1 MNTSRFQKSFCKSLF
16 FGKVNQKTI
25 FPYPE
30 MDVEEGETVRIFL
43 QSLSSFAKEKI
54 RPATID
60 LEGALPN
67 DILDDIAELGVL
79 GMNIPQEN
87 GGAGFSNSAYC
98 RVLEEICRI
107 DTSLAVTVGA
117 HQSLG
122 LKAIVLY
129 GTDEQKTTYL
139 HKCATGQ
146 WLAGFAL
153 TEPGAGSDANSIVTR
168 AVPSTDN
175 SHYILNG
182 TKQWISNGG
191 LGHVFT
197 VFAKTPIGDG
207 REKISAFIVTRD
219 MKGFSSGKEEKKL
232 GICGSSTTT
241 LSFDDVYVPAG
252 NMIGS
257 PGEGFKIAMEVLNS
271 CRITLGACNLGTIKH
286 LISLAVEHAKSRKQF
301 DTPIALFEMI
311 QSKISQMVID
321 AYVLESMV
329 YLTSGHIDRGDVDFA
344 IEAAICKVYG
354 SEAIW
359 RVADHTLQIAG
370 GIGYSKEYPYERLLR
385 DARIARIFD
394 GTNEI
399 LRSLIALSGM
409 QEQGEYLKNVGK
421 ALQNPLSEWKILLEY
436 LLQKIRHTVKTEQL
450 SGMHHL
456 LAGDARSFVK
466 YTKVLHLKAEKCLAK
481 YRKDIINQEFQLE
494 RISDMVIDLYAVAA
508 VLSRLNSELKKKEP
522 EQVERQLVIGKAFC
536 DEAWKRIRSNGRQI
550 DANIDP
556 LKKQIAKEACEA
568 DGYFLD
574 LIF

>member
-1 MNTSRFQKSFCKSLF
+1 MKTSRFQRSFCKSLF
-16 FGKVNQKTI
+16 SGKTDQELV
-25 FPYPE
+25 FPYPK
-30 MDVEEGETVRIFL
+30 MNIDEGEIVRIFL
-43 QSLSSFAKEKI
+43 ESLSSFAKEKI
-54 RPATID
+54 RSAAID
-60 LEGALPN
+60 IEGALPN
-67 DILDDIAELGVL
+67 GILGDIAELGVL
-79 GMNIPQEN
+79 GMNIPQEY
-87 GGAGFSNSAYC
+87 GGAGFSSFAYC
-98 RVLEEICRI
+98 RVIEEISRI

-122 LKAIVLY
+122 LKAILLY

-139 HKCATGQ
+139 HKCASGQ

-153 TEPGAGSDANSIVTR
+153 TEPGAGSDAKGIRSR

-182 TKQWISNGG
+182 SKQWITNGG
-191 LGHVFT
+191 LAHVFT

-241 LSFDDVYVPAG
+241 LSFDNVYVPAG

-257 PGEGFKIAMEVLNS
+257 PGEGFKIAMEVLNNG
-271 CRITLGACNLGTIKH
+271 RIGLSAGNLGMIKH
-286 LISLAVEHAKSRKQF
+286 LISLAIEHAKSRKQF
-301 DTPIALFEMI
+301 DTTIALFEMV
-311 QSKISQMVID
+311 QSKISRMVID
-321 AYVLESMV
+321 AYVLESMI
-329 YLTSGHIDRGDVDFA
+329 YLTAGLIDKGDVDFS
-344 IEAAICKVYG
+344 IEAAICKVYA
-354 SEAIW
+354 SEASW
-359 RVADHTLQIAG
+359 RTADHALQIAG

-385 DARIARIFD
+385 DARINRIFD

-399 LRSLIALSGM
+399 LRSIIALSGM
-409 QEQGEYLKNVGK
+409 QGQGEYLKNVGK
-421 ALQNPLSEWKILLEY
+421 ALQNPLSEWNFLLEY
-436 LLQKIRHTVKTEQL
+436 MLQKIGHIVTTERL

-456 LAGDARSFVK
+456 LAGEVRSFEK
-466 YTKVLHLKAEKCLAK
+466 YTKVLHLKAEKCLVK

-508 VLSRLNSELKKKEP
+508 VLSRLNSDLKKREP

-536 DEAWKRIRSNGRQI
+536 DEAWKRIRRNGRQI

-556 LKKQIAKEACEA
+556 LKKQIAKGSCEA
-568 DGYFLD
+568 DGYSLD